1 MKARDLFDLFK
12 QAFSEWRRD
21 NVPLLASSI
30 SFFVLVSLSPLLI
43 IFIAIIGYLVGQG
56 AVENAIIMQFQS
68 VAGPNFAKI
77 IQDVLHQASNPA
89 STYKATV
96 VGIILLLLGAAG
108 LFVQTEQALNII
120 WGIKPL
126 NGWMIR
132 NAIKS
137 YILSFILTMIIGF
150 LILAKVLITIILL
163 PVSEY
168 FQYILPFDI
177 SILYI
182 MNFFGSIIFFTA
194 LFAIIYK
201 ILSDVEVRLIEV
213 LPGSAVT
220 ALFFLIGNIFMEIYV
235 TVVDLSS
242 VYGVTSSLFVFF
254 IWIFYSVQ
262 IFLFGAELI
271 KVLKGRHKI

>member
-12 QAFSEWRRD
+12 QTFSEWRRD

-43 IFIAIIGYLVGQG
+43 LFIAIIGYLVGQG
-56 AVENAIIMQFQS
+56 AVENTIIMQFQS

-201 ILSDVEVRLIEV
+201 ILSDIEVRWIEV
-213 LPGSAVT
+213 LTGSAVT